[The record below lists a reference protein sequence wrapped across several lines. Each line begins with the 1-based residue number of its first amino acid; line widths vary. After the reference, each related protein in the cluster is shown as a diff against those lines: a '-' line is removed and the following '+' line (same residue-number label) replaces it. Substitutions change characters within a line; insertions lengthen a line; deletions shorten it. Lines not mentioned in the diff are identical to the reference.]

1 MKVHERSRCMDRR
14 FASGFNKRSTL
25 HFSIWIYLGTVR
37 LPLLLQEDPAF
48 WPSDEGRSEA
58 TSCDI
63 TTLGPN
69 TPFRSKPLQV
79 WILRMWLPSVFAN
92 ILGPSGKTSL
102 KGIYVLEV
110 CRGSQR
116 LKQPKAG
123 QQASAPYLLVVAPA
137 QKRGEVGRPGQPPS

>member
-25 HFSIWIYLGTVR
+25 HFSIWIYLGITVR

-69 TPFRSKPLQV
+69 TTFRSKPLQV
-79 WILRMWLPSVFAN
+79 WILRMWLPSVLPTFSVH
-92 ILGPSGKTSL
+92 PGK
-102 KGIYVLEV
+102 
-110 CRGSQR
+110 
-116 LKQPKAG
+116 
-123 QQASAPYLLVVAPA
+123 LL
-137 QKRGEVGRPGQPPS
+137 